1 MQLRKVAKIYR
12 RVCMVGRGREQVFT
26 PTIQTFQKLK
36 RTVKLGLFFYGHF
49 GKVLSLELIFFY
61 KFKLVLL

>member
-12 RVCMVGRGREQVFT
+12 RLYGGEGGEQVFT
-26 PTIQTFQKLK
+26 PTIQTCQKLE

>member
-12 RVCMVGRGREQVFT
+12 RLYGGRGWEQVFT
-26 PTIQTFQKLK
+26 PTIQTFQKLE